1 MRFANIYRRDNYRD
15 SGKLTTY
22 FDIKDNF
29 KMEEYLNIKKIQ
41 YRQFFGK
48 FRISAHNLRIETG
61 RYEQE
66 RNDSGQYIKLDRS
79 RRLSVVSGSV
89 EDEFHFL
96 FKCPF
101 YNKERETVLNEIY
114 KDNQNF
120 LNLFDKQNFLWILKK
135 ENSSIL
141 FKLCNFLVIGFG
153 MIRSRKILDNRRSS

>member
-1 MRFANIYRRDNYRD
+1 M
-15 SGKLTTY
+15 
-22 FDIKDNF
+22 
-29 KMEEYLNIKKIQ
+29 
-41 YRQFFGK
+41 
-48 FRISAHNLRIETG
+48 RIETG

-120 LNLFDKQNFLWILKK
+120 PNLFDKQNFLWILKK

-141 FKLCNFLVIGFG
+141 FKLCNFLVIGFE